1 MQTSSTTS
9 KILNISVIVA
19 ALGYFVDIYDLIL
32 FGIVRVPSLNDL
44 GIHSKTVNDFIG
56 AKLLN
61 FQMAGMLLGG
71 IVWGIIGD
79 KKGRLT
85 TLFGTIL
92 LYSLANIANGMITNI
107 DQYYV
112 LRFIAGFGLAGEL
125 GLGIT
130 LVTEVMSKESRGYG
144 TTIVAGIGIAGAVAG
159 YFVAKIFDWRTA
171 YYVGGGLGLAL
182 LAMRISLYESGMFEK
197 LKSSSASRGNF
208 LQLFTNPSRAFK
220 YIRSILVG
228 VPVWYVIGILVFFS
242 NKFADALHVKGSI
255 VVGKVVMYHY
265 VGASI
270 GAFATGILSQVL
282 KSRRKALIVA
292 ILGLVVTIPI
302 FLLNDGMSS
311 STFYFL
317 LFLIGIPNG
326 FWSVFVTNAAEQ
338 FGTNMRATV
347 TTTVPNFVRG
357 TTVLLT
363 MGFSALAASYNSIF
377 AASIIGAVVMALAL
391 YACFSME
398 ESYHKDLDYVEAH

>member
-44 GIHSKTVNDFIG
+44 GIHSKTVNDLIG

>member
-1 MQTSSTTS
+1 MLKSSTTA
-9 KILNISVIVA
+9 KILNITVIVA

-44 GIHSKTVNDFIG
+44 GIQTKELNDLIG
-56 AKLLN
+56 ARLLN
-61 FQMAGMLLGG
+61 FQMAGMLIGG
-71 IVWGIIGD
+71 IVWGILGD
-79 KKGRLT
+79 KKGRLS

-92 LYSLANIANGMITNI
+92 LYSLANLANGLVTNVE
-107 DQYYV
+107 QYYV

-159 YFVAKIFDWRTA
+159 YFVTHLGSWRTA
-171 YYVGGGLGLAL
+171 YFVGGGLGLAL
-182 LAMRISLYESGMFEK
+182 LAMRISLFESGMFAK
-197 LKSSSASRGNF
+197 LRESNTQRGSF
-208 LQLFTNPSRAFK
+208 LQLFTNKERTVK
-220 YIRSILVG
+220 YVKSILVG
-228 VPVWYVIGILVFFS
+228 LPVWYVIGIIVFFA
-242 NKFADALHVKGSI
+242 NKFADALHVQGAI
-255 VVGKVVMYHY
+255 VVGKCVMYHY

-282 KSRRKALIVA
+282 KSRKKALIVA

-302 FLLNDGMSS
+302 FFLADGITNSM
-311 STFYFL
+311 FYFL

-357 TTVLLT
+357 ATVLLT
-363 MGFSALAASYNSIF
+363 LGFTALAKSCNTIF
-377 AASIIGAVVMALAL
+377 AASLIGAVVIALAL
-391 YACFSME
+391 YACFTME
-398 ESYHKDLDYVEAH
+398 ESFHKDLDYLEAH

>member
-1 MQTSSTTS
+1 MLKSSTTA
-9 KILNISVIVA
+9 KILNITVIVA

-44 GIHSKTVNDFIG
+44 GIQTKELNDLIG
-56 AKLLN
+56 ARLLN
-61 FQMAGMLLGG
+61 FQMAGMLIGG
-71 IVWGIIGD
+71 IVWGILGD
-79 KKGRLT
+79 KKGRLS

-92 LYSLANIANGMITNI
+92 LYSLANLANGLVTNVE
-107 DQYYV
+107 QYYV

-159 YFVAKIFDWRTA
+159 YFVTHLGSWRTA
-171 YYVGGGLGLAL
+171 YFVGGGLGLAL
-182 LAMRISLYESGMFEK
+182 LAMRISLFESGMFAK
-197 LKSSSASRGNF
+197 LRESNTQRGSF
-208 LQLFTNPSRAFK
+208 LQLFTNKERTVK
-220 YIRSILVG
+220 YVKSILVG
-228 VPVWYVIGILVFFS
+228 LPVWYVIGIIVFFA
-242 NKFADALHVKGSI
+242 NKFADALHVQGAI
-255 VVGKVVMYHY
+255 VVGKCVMYHY

-282 KSRRKALIVA
+282 KSRKKALIAA

-302 FLLNDGMSS
+302 FFLADGITNSM
-311 STFYFL
+311 FYFL

-363 MGFSALAASYNSIF
+363 LGFTALAKSYNTIF
-377 AASIIGAVVMALAL
+377 AASLIGAVVIALAL
-391 YACFSME
+391 YACFTME
-398 ESYHKDLDYVEAH
+398 ESFHKDLDYLEAH

>member
-1 MQTSSTTS
+1 MLKSSTTA
-9 KILNISVIVA
+9 KILNITVIVA

-32 FGIVRVPSLNDL
+32 FGIVRVPSLTDL
-44 GIHSKTVNDFIG
+44 GIQTKELNDLIG
-56 AKLLN
+56 ARLLN
-61 FQMAGMLLGG
+61 FQMAGMLIGG
-71 IVWGIIGD
+71 IVWGILGD
-79 KKGRLT
+79 KKGRLS

-92 LYSLANIANGMITNI
+92 LYSLANLANGLVTNVE
-107 DQYYV
+107 QYYV

-159 YFVAKIFDWRTA
+159 YFVTHLGSWRTA
-171 YYVGGGLGLAL
+171 YFVGGGLGLAL
-182 LAMRISLYESGMFEK
+182 LAMRISLFESGMFAK
-197 LKSSSASRGNF
+197 LRESNTQRGSF
-208 LQLFTNPSRAFK
+208 LQLFTNKERTAK
-220 YIRSILVG
+220 YIKSVLVG
-228 VPVWYVIGILVFFS
+228 LPVWYVIGIIVFFA
-242 NKFADALHVKGSI
+242 NKFADALHVQGAI
-255 VVGKVVMYHY
+255 VVGKCVMYHY

-282 KSRRKALIVA
+282 KSRKKALIAA

-302 FLLNDGMSS
+302 FFLADGITSS
-311 STFYFL
+311 MFYFL

-363 MGFSALAASYNSIF
+363 LGFTALAKSYNTIF
-377 AASIIGAVVMALAL
+377 AASLIGAVVIALAL
-391 YACFSME
+391 YACFTME
-398 ESYHKDLDYVEAH
+398 ESFHKDLDYLEAH